1 MSKVLKAVG
10 AIVGV
15 VAIVASGGLGAAVAG
30 AVTTAVGVS
39 AATLTLI
46 GAGLSIG
53 ASLLAKKPSAPTNS
67 NEPLN
72 RLRAN
77 IDVRT
82 PRKTAVGRTALNTDI
97 RDEEF
102 TDNQGYFHR
111 FIVVASHKVQSID
124 EIWFDDKLAW
134 SLSSGVTSDFAGY
147 LDVTPVTEGSASNAI
162 YVSPRMGSSR
172 RYTGLAY
179 VYLRYKLT
187 GNTTKTSSPF
197 AQSITTRITIRGR
210 GALVYDPRR
219 DSTVVG
225 GSGSLRADNQ
235 TTWAWND
242 DASRNPALLLL
253 FYLLGWQI
261 NGKLVVGKGIPK
273 DRIDLASFAVAAN
286 ICDELVTNIGGG
298 IEPRYRCDGVWS
310 EADSPTSVI
319 DMLKASMNADLD
331 DVDGKLRLTVFHN
344 DLSNVV
350 YAFTE
355 DDVLGEF
362 EWSPGQ
368 ALDQTFNI
376 VRGTY
381 TDASDNSLYQP
392 VDYPAA
398 EQISEDGI
406 DRIDTYNLPMVQ
418 SAGQAQRLATL
429 RLLRNNFAGTFSA
442 TFQATAWAVQKNSI
456 VTLTFPARGFVN
468 KLFRVAE
475 IEHRTDGTVPLVLR
489 EEEAPIYGA
498 PTLQAPVSGVSP
510 TEYDPALDPI
520 VAGIE
525 DAGATATW
533 SNITGAGKP
542 EDNATDGADIGVN
555 LRLPTRVPT
564 QAELI
569 TADGV
574 AAGYYGQ
581 TAWGTYSGRDP
592 GYLDLLARPGANA
605 LFNGSLRLN
614 WAGWSSGGL
623 ALSRDWRGNIVEPP
637 SGTGGTFVAAS
648 QRPINA
654 GNGVPVTL
662 SAVFTG
668 SATVNALMF
677 VDIQWRNGGNGA
689 HLGYSSGTSNNCIL
703 INETSNKKLAVQSMT
718 APSATDGSGFVRGYV
733 RIVSISD
740 VAYTGGTRWV
750 EQIKVETGT
759 SATPFSDEAT
769 DSALYADG
777 TLIDGLKPQEFGANK
792 TETRI
797 AAGFVGA
804 GAGAYANNLAD
815 LDAVAAAQLA
825 AAYSGSTQTA
835 GYGETLKRRIA
846 VGGGLSLTGQVSVA
860 AGGSSSGTVKAR
872 VEVSPFGEGT
882 WSTVDTGSGISVT
895 PSEPGATSVTCTFTN
910 TTGVEKMFEFRV
922 AVVRTPSGAG
932 GAVIASETYLTG

>member
-1 MSKVLKAVG
+1 MSKVLK
-10 AIVGV
+10 V
-15 VAIVASGGLGAAVAG
+15 VAVVAG
-30 AVTTAVGVS
+30 AVALVATGVGAFAATAKVAAAAAKVASIAGVVAGVASAGAALTYKPPPARGSIAQVRIAPDAPTPYVMGEGLVGGVLRHDTAYGATLNKVPNPYRFMAIVLSGAGPVQSVTPQVDQGSIPSYYSGFMYTDTRLGTCPDTALVPYAAWGSAPGWGSASKLSGKACIGWSLLFDKDGKKFASGVPPLAALVQGVKVYDPRLDSTFPGGSGSCRLGNEGTYVYSENPALHAGTYAFGRFQNGKKVAGVGLPADAIDWINIAAWANLCDTNNWKLFGAVDEPGDRFANLREIAIAGGAEIILTSTKLRFHFAAPRVALDTVRAADLAQDGEHEVIAQQPWSSRVNTVLPKYTS
-39 AATLTLI
+39 AAHNWEMVQADAVQVSSYLSQDGEVKQAEWPFNLVKNKDQASQLAAYRLVDSRELQVVLQCTSRMRNYAPGDCLYLDLMEQLGVQSAAVVMKRRFNPVSMVTTLTLI
-46 GAGLSIG
+46 TET
-53 ASLLAKKPSAPTNS
+53 PSKHAYA
-67 NEPLN
+67 L
-72 RLRAN
+72 
-77 IDVRT
+77 
-82 PRKTAVGRTALNTDI
+82 GRT
-97 RDEEF
+97 
-102 TDNQGYFHR
+102 G
-111 FIVVASHKVQSID
+111 VAPP
-124 EIWFDDKLAW
+124 
-134 SLSSGVTSDFAGY
+134 T
-147 LDVTPVTEGSASNAI
+147 
-162 YVSPRMGSSR
+162 
-172 RYTGLAY
+172 
-179 VYLRYKLT
+179 
-187 GNTTKTSSPF
+187 
-197 AQSITTRITIRGR
+197 
-210 GALVYDPRR
+210 
-219 DSTVVG
+219 
-225 GSGSLRADNQ
+225 
-235 TTWAWND
+235 
-242 DASRNPALLLL
+242 PAL
-253 FYLLGWQI
+253 GQS
-261 NGKLVVGKGIPK
+261 GA
-273 DRIDLASFAVAAN
+273 DR
-286 ICDELVTNIGGG
+286 
-298 IEPRYRCDGVWS
+298 
-310 EADSPTSVI
+310 
-319 DMLKASMNADLD
+319 D
-331 DVDGKLRLTVFHN
+331 DV
-344 DLSNVV
+344 
-350 YAFTE
+350 AFAI
-355 DDVLGEF
+355 
-362 EWSPGQ
+362 SP
-368 ALDQTFNI
+368 
-376 VRGTY
+376 
-381 TDASDNSLYQP
+381 P
-392 VDYPAA
+392 
-398 EQISEDGI
+398 
-406 DRIDTYNLPMVQ
+406 
-418 SAGQAQRLATL
+418 
-429 RLLRNNFAGTFSA
+429 
-442 TFQATAWAVQKNSI
+442 
-456 VTLTFPARGFVN
+456 
-468 KLFRVAE
+468 
-475 IEHRTDGTVPLVLR
+475 
-489 EEEAPIYGA
+489 
-498 PTLQAPVSGVSP
+498 
-510 TEYDPALDPI
+510 
-520 VAGIE
+520 
-525 DAGATATW
+525 
-533 SNITGAGKP
+533 
-542 EDNATDGADIGVN
+542 NATDGADIGVN

-677 VDIQWRNGGNGA
+677 VDIEWRNGGNGA

-815 LDAVAAAQLA
+815 LDAVAAVQLA

-882 WSTVDTGSGISVT
+882 WSTVDTGSGVSVT